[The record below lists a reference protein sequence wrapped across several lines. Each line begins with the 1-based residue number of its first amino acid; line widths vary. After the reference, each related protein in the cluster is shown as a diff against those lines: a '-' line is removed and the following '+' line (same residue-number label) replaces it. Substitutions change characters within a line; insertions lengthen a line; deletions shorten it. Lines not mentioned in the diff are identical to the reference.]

1 MMSRRFTPPSSVLD
15 VVSLH
20 TDQPFTKFDLAQSIR
35 RNRETLRT
43 ATQPESVALIG
54 LLRGRDSL
62 SVHENTNSLEVHAP
76 FDVAD
81 AFNAA
86 NNSMSIRRC
95 ECGEPMLYGNKHI
108 NCPLNR
114 RDV

>member
-1 MMSRRFTPPSSVLD
+1 MSRRLMPSSSVLD

-20 TDQPFTKFDLAQSIR
+20 VDQPFTKFDFTQSIR

-43 ATQPESVALIG
+43 VMQSESVNLVG
-54 LLRGRDSL
+54 LLRCRDPL
-62 SVHENTNSLEVHAP
+62 SVHENTNSFIVHAP

-86 NNSMSIRRC
+86 NTSMSIRHC

-114 RDV
+114 RAT